1 MRPSGRRRKDVSV
14 GMTGEWNA
22 LPSAN
27 SLWAA
32 TAEPARD
39 FPVLAGEHQA
49 DVVIIGAG
57 YTGLSAAHHVAQSG
71 LSPVVLEANRPGW
84 GASGRNGGVITAKFR
99 LSFRQIDAVHGRGM
113 ARRMYEIAHES
124 TDIVEE
130 LVSEFGITSANLTR
144 TGQVKAAH
152 NETTLRAAI
161 DEANWMTRE
170 MGSAEVRILDRGG
183 VREETGSDVFVG
195 GVLNPGS
202 GGIHPLNYLRGLA
215 DGLAR
220 RGAPIFQE
228 SPVMKLRR
236 DTDGI
241 VAETPRG
248 VVRARQ
254 AIIATNSYSD
264 LTGATAQLQRTL
276 IPFRSAIIATDKLP
290 RNLAGKLMPTGRTYT
305 ETKRM
310 MRWFRMVDNRVIFGG
325 RGAFGKQDSQ
335 AAFDALRKAMVGIFP
350 DLADVPL
357 AYTWSGLVGMTLDSV
372 PHIGR
377 LDDRTL
383 FSVGYNG
390 AGVAMSSLMGRYLA
404 ALVRGETPELALLDA
419 RRMKAIPFYPLR
431 EPAVR
436 MVAGWYQFLDAIGQ

>member
-1 MRPSGRRRKDVSV
+1 
-14 GMTGEWNA
+14 
-22 LPSAN
+22 
-27 SLWAA
+27 
-32 TAEPARD
+32 
-39 FPVLAGEHQA
+39 
-49 DVVIIGAG
+49 
-57 YTGLSAAHHVAQSG
+57 
-71 LSPVVLEANRPGW
+71 
-84 GASGRNGGVITAKFR
+84 
-99 LSFRQIDAVHGRGM
+99 M

-124 TDIVEE
+124 TDMVEE

-152 NETTLRAAI
+152 NETTLKAAI
-161 DEANWMTRE
+161 GEADWMTRE
-170 MGSAEVRILDRGG
+170 MGSAEVRILDKSG
-183 VREETGSDVFVG
+183 VRDETGSDIFVG

-215 DGLAR
+215 DGVAR
-220 RGAPIFQE
+220 RGVPIFQE
-228 SPVMKLRR
+228 SPVVKLRR
-236 DTDGI
+236 ENGGI
-241 VAETPRG
+241 LAETPQG
-248 VVRARQ
+248 AVRAKQ

-264 LTGATAQLQRTL
+264 LTGATAQMQRTL

-290 RNLAGKLMPTGRTYT
+290 RNLAGRLMPTGRTYT

-357 AYTWSGLVGMTLDSV
+357 EYKWSGLVAMTMDSV

-383 FSVGYNG
+383 VSMGYNG

-404 ALVRGETPELALLDA
+404 AFVRGETPEVGLLDV
-419 RRMKAIPFYPLR
+419 RRMKPIPFYPLR

>member
-1 MRPSGRRRKDVSV
+1 
-14 GMTGEWNA
+14 
-22 LPSAN
+22 
-27 SLWAA
+27 
-32 TAEPARD
+32 
-39 FPVLAGEHQA
+39 
-49 DVVIIGAG
+49 VVIIGAG
-57 YTGLSAAHHVAQSG
+57 YTGLSAAHHIAKSG
-71 LSPVVLEANRPGW
+71 LAPIVLEANRPGW

-99 LSFRQIDAVHGRGM
+99 LSFREIDAAHGRAM
-113 ARRMYEIAHES
+113 AKRMYEIAHES
-124 TDIVEE
+124 TDMVEE

-161 DEANWMTRE
+161 DEADWMTRE
-170 MGSAEVRILDRGG
+170 MGSAEVRILDKNG
-183 VREETGSDVFVG
+183 VREETGSDIFVG
-195 GVLNPGS
+195 GVLHPGS

-215 DGLAR
+215 DGVAR
-220 RGAPIFQE
+220 RGVSMFQE
-228 SPVMKLRR
+228 SPVVRLRR
-236 DTDGI
+236 EKDGI
-241 VAETPRG
+241 VAETPQG
-248 VVRARQ
+248 AVRARQ

-264 LTGATAQLQRTL
+264 LTGATAHLQRTL
-276 IPFRSAIIATDKLP
+276 VPFRSAMVATAQLP
-290 RNLAGKLMPTGRTYT
+290 RNLAGKLMPSGRTYT

-310 MRWFRMVDNRVIFGG
+310 MRWFRMVDQRVIFGG

-357 AYTWSGLVGMTLDSV
+357 DYKWSGLVAMTLDSV

-383 FSVGYNG
+383 VSLGYNG

-404 ALVRGETPELALLDA
+404 AFVRGESPDVGLLDV
-419 RRMKAIPFYPLR
+419 RRMKTIPLYPLR

-436 MVAGWYQFLDAIGQ
+436 MVAGWYQFLDAIGR

>member
-1 MRPSGRRRKDVSV
+1 
-14 GMTGEWNA
+14 MTGNWTA
-22 LPSAN
+22 PPSAN
-27 SLWAA
+27 SLWAS
-32 TAEPARD
+32 TAEPSRA
-39 FPVLAGEHQA
+39 FPVLSGEHQA

-57 YTGLSAAHHVAQSG
+57 YTGLSAAHHIAKSG
-71 LSPVVLEANRPGW
+71 LSPIVLEASRPGW

-99 LSFRQIDAVHGRGM
+99 LSFREIDAAHGR
-113 ARRMYEIAHES
+113 AVAKRMYEIAHES

-130 LVSEFGITSANLTR
+130 LVSEFGITSAALTR

-152 NETTLRAAI
+152 NETTLKVAI
-161 DEANWMTRE
+161 DEAGWMKRE
-170 MGSAEVRILDRGG
+170 MGDAEVRILDAKG

-202 GGIHPLNYLRGLA
+202 GGIHPLNYVRGLA
-215 DGLAR
+215 DGVAR
-220 RGAPIFQE
+220 RGVAVFQE
-228 SPVMKLRR
+228 TPVLKLRR
-236 DTDGI
+236 EQGDI
-241 VAETPRG
+241 IAETPQG
-248 VVRARQ
+248 AVRAKQ

-264 LTGATAQLQRTL
+264 LTDATRHMQHTL
-276 IPFRSAIIATDKLP
+276 IPFRSAIIATDQLP
-290 RNLAGKLMPTGRTYT
+290 RNLAGSLMPTGRTYT

-325 RGAFGKQDSQ
+325 RGAFGKQDSES
-335 AAFDALRKAMVGIFP
+335 AFEALRKAMVGIFP

-357 AYTWSGLVGMTLDSV
+357 AFKWSGLVGMTLDSV

-383 FSVGYNG
+383 FSMGYNG
-390 AGVAMSSLMGRYLA
+390 AGVAMASLLGRYLA
-404 ALVRGETPELALLDA
+404 AFVRGEKPDVGLLDA
-419 RRMKAIPFYPLR
+419 SRLKVIPFYSFR

>member
-1 MRPSGRRRKDVSV
+1 
-14 GMTGEWNA
+14 MTRDWRA

-27 SLWAA
+27 SLWEA

-39 FPVLAGEHQA
+39 LAVLSGEQQA

-57 YTGLSAAHHVAQSG
+57 YTGLSAAHHIAKSG
-71 LSPVVLEANRPGW
+71 LAPIVLEANRPGW

-99 LSFRQIDAVHGRGM
+99 LSFREIDAVHGRAM
-113 ARRMYEIAHES
+113 AKRMYEIAHES
-124 TDIVEE
+124 TDMVEE

-144 TGQVKAAH
+144 TGQVRAAH
-152 NETTLRAAI
+152 NETTLKAAI

-170 MGSAEVRILDRGG
+170 MGSAEVRILDKRG
-183 VREETGSDVFVG
+183 VRDETGSDNFVG

-215 DGLAR
+215 DGVAR
-220 RGAPIFQE
+220 RGVPIFQE
-228 SPVMKLRR
+228 SPVTKLRR
-236 DTDGI
+236 DKDGI
-241 VAETPRG
+241 IAETPQG
-248 VVRARQ
+248 AVRARQ

-264 LTGATAQLQRTL
+264 LTGATAKMQRTL
-276 IPFRSAIIATDKLP
+276 IPFRSALIATEKLP

-310 MRWFRMVDNRVIFGG
+310 MRWFRMVDNRVVFGG

-335 AAFDALRKAMVGIFP
+335 SAFDALRRAMVGIFP
-350 DLADVPL
+350 DLADVTL
-357 AYTWSGLVGMTLDSV
+357 AYKWSGLVAMTLDSV

-377 LDDRTL
+377 LDERTL
-383 FSVGYNG
+383 VSMGYNG

-404 ALVRGETPELALLDA
+404 AYVRGESPDMGLLDVS
-419 RRMKAIPFYPLR
+419 RMKAIPFYPLR

-436 MVAGWYQFLDAIGQ
+436 MVAGWYQFLDAIGR

>member
-1 MRPSGRRRKDVSV
+1 
-14 GMTGEWNA
+14 MTGNWTA
-22 LPSAN
+22 QPSAN
-27 SLWAA
+27 SLWAS
-32 TAEPARD
+32 TAEPARA
-39 FPVLAGEHQA
+39 FPILSGEHQA

-57 YTGLSAAHHVAQSG
+57 YTGLSAAHHIAKSG

-99 LSFRQIDAVHGRGM
+99 LSFREIDAAHGRAM

-130 LVSEFGITSANLTR
+130 LVSEFGITGAGLTR

-152 NETTLRAAI
+152 NETTLKAAI
-161 DEANWMTRE
+161 NEAGWMKRE
-170 MGSAEVRILDRGG
+170 MGDAEVRILDAKG
-183 VREETGSDVFVG
+183 VRDETGSDIFVG

-202 GGIHPLNYLRGLA
+202 GGIHPLNYVRGLA
-215 DGLAR
+215 DGVAR
-220 RGAPIFQE
+220 RSVAIFQDT
-228 SPVMKLRR
+228 PVLKLRR
-236 DTDGI
+236 EPGGI
-241 VAETPRG
+241 VAETPQG
-248 VVRARQ
+248 AVRAKQ

-264 LTGATAQLQRTL
+264 LTDATRHMQRTL
-276 IPFRSAIIATDKLP
+276 IPFRSAIIASDRLP
-290 RNLAGKLMPTGRTYT
+290 HNLAGRLMPTGRTYT

-325 RGAFGKQDSQ
+325 RGAFGKQDSE
-335 AAFDALRKAMVGIFP
+335 AAFEALRKAMVGIFP
-350 DLADVPL
+350 DLADVPV
-357 AYTWSGLVGMTLDSV
+357 AFKWSGLVGMTLDSV

-383 FSVGYNG
+383 FSMGYNG

-404 ALVRGETPELALLDA
+404 AFVRGEKPDVGLLDA
-419 RRMKAIPFYPLR
+419 SRLKVIPFYAFR